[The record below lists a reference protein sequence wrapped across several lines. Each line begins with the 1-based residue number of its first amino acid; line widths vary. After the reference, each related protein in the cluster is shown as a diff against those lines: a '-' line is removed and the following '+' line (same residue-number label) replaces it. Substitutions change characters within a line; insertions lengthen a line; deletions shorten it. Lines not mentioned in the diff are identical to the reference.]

1 MQCLRIVDDY
11 REGYPRLSAF
21 INSDL
26 DFMLFRGFGQLHAR
40 VLLQKQDEITEIE
53 QQLNEL
59 DKIEANAF
67 SLRSRRMDTSVER
80 RKLVADAEQKLLDY
94 SITSVLRCKG

>member
-1 MQCLRIVDDY
+1 MQYRRVVEDY

-21 INSDL
+21 VNSDL
-26 DFMLFRGFGQLHAR
+26 DLMLFRGFGQLHAR

-67 SLRSRRMDTSVER
+67 FLRSRRMDPSIER
-80 RKLVADAEQKLLDY
+80 KKLVADAEQKLLDY
-94 SITSVLRCKG
+94 STASIPP

>member
-1 MQCLRIVDDY
+1 MQYRRVVEDY

-21 INSDL
+21 VNSDL
-26 DFMLFRGFGQLHAR
+26 NLMLFRGFGQLHAR

-67 SLRSRRMDTSVER
+67 FLRSRRMDPSIER
-80 RKLVADAEQKLLDY
+80 KKLVADAEQKLLDY
-94 SITSVLRCKG
+94 STASIPP